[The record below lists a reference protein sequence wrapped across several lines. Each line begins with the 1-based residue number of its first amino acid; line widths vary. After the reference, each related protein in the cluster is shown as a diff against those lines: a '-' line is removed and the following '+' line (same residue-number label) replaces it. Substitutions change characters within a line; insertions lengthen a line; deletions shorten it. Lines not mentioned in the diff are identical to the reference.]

1 LPATEVTFI
10 AFSKAVAN
18 LLRLFCALDGET
30 NRELTVSKTTRY
42 VSDIHAKAK
51 KSASLFLVIGCLSQL
66 HTNAIRCG
74 FGARM

>member
-30 NRELTVSKTTRY
+30 TRELTVSKTTRY

-51 KSASLFLVIGCLSQL
+51 KSVSELSSLVALPFIVSDVRGKE
-66 HTNAIRCG
+66 
-74 FGARM
+74 F